1 MMTLS
6 TKETKQQKVCVV
18 VVVVGVGWGGVK
30 ERLETVFK
38 KV

>member
-18 VVVVGVGWGGVK
+18 VVVGVGWGGVK
-30 ERLETVFK
+30 ERLDTVFK